1 MKQLVAILH
10 QTIQIQ
16 FHFYFYHE
24 DEGGTAAAAAA
35 AAPAAFLA
43 SNLPLQALRDARVF
57 F

>member
-24 DEGGTAAAAAA
+24 NEGGTAAAA
-35 AAPAAFLA
+35 AAFLA
-43 SNLPLQALRDARVF
+43 SNLPLQALRDGRVF

>member
-24 DEGGTAAAAAA
+24 DEGGTVAA